1 MEESSEEG
9 IDKLQPSNT
18 YITEGSSASNN
29 SKEEIEIDEA
39 SQDANGSNDDI
50 EIEEDDSNED
60 AKPKGKQG
68 KAKRKNDKAIA
79 TILKSRGDSQEF
91 LVLYSKTSNGQ
102 NISWL
107 SREEIVKR
115 GFGPFIEEFKKRSE
129 LKNRKRK
136 SEYTNNSQ
144 NKRQKKG
151 EYQNIDGLNLVQ
163 FRTRGELKGHI
174 VEVLG
179 AKKIDDTLF
188 YYCLKGKLFCLV
200 AADVFLASED
210 KLTVPLIKFLQSK
223 MYFRADLTKK
233 DK

>member
-1 MEESSEEG
+1 
-9 IDKLQPSNT
+9 
-18 YITEGSSASNN
+18 
-29 SKEEIEIDEA
+29 
-39 SQDANGSNDDI
+39 
-50 EIEEDDSNED
+50 
-60 AKPKGKQG
+60 
-68 KAKRKNDKAIA
+68 
-79 TILKSRGDSQEF
+79 
-91 LVLYSKTSNGQ
+91 
-102 NISWL
+102 
-107 SREEIVKR
+107 
-115 GFGPFIEEFKKRSE
+115 
-129 LKNRKRK
+129 
-136 SEYTNNSQ
+136 
-144 NKRQKKG
+144 
-151 EYQNIDGLNLVQ
+151 VQ